1 MSGPLMRT
9 GGLELLLQIWSV
21 IIDDDTP
28 DFFEELR
35 SRVPGNT
42 DEQDEKHL
50 EALLQDILMI
60 ESGTVPEYLSTR
72 LATKEKLEKNQY
84 LQGKVVN
91 GRRKNSSK
99 YS

>member
-1 MSGPLMRT
+1 MKRSCFVKDHEWTFDENKRFGTALT
-9 GGLELLLQIWSV
+9 DL

-50 EALLQDILMI
+50 EALLQDIWMI
-60 ESGTVPEYLSTR
+60 ESGLITYGT
-72 LATKEKLEKNQY
+72 
-84 LQGKVVN
+84 
-91 GRRKNSSK
+91 
-99 YS
+99 